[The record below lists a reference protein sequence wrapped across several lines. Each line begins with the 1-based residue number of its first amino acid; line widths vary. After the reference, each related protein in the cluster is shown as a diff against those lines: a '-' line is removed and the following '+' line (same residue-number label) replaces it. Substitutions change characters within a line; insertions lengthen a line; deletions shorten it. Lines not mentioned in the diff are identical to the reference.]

1 MNDGVRTEERSLLL
15 RGALLAGLA
24 LTLNTLPGHAQARF
38 SVDLFGGAAL
48 NAPTSLTLRQ
58 HGQPPIELTA
68 EYETRPLEQPYY
80 WSLRLG
86 LHRANHAWELQL
98 FHQKL
103 FLTNAPAEVEHFEIT
118 HGFNI
123 LTVNYARPRA
133 HSVVIRA
140 GAGVVIPNV
149 TARVRGE
156 DFSSEGGIG
165 GSGYRIGGPALLV
178 GAGRSWR
185 VIGGFHLDLET
196 LVTAGW
202 ANVPVRGGEIRASN
216 LAGHV
221 RMGLGYTF

>member
-133 HSVVIRA
+133 HPVVIRA

-156 DFSSEGGIG
+156 DFRARGESVDRAIGSAVLRFSSGPAGAGEL
-165 GSGYRIGGPALLV
+165 SEAFTWTWKLWRPPGGPTYL
-178 GAGRSWR
+178 
-185 VIGGFHLDLET
+185 
-196 LVTAGW
+196 
-202 ANVPVRGGEIRASN
+202 
-216 LAGHV
+216 
-221 RMGLGYTF
+221 